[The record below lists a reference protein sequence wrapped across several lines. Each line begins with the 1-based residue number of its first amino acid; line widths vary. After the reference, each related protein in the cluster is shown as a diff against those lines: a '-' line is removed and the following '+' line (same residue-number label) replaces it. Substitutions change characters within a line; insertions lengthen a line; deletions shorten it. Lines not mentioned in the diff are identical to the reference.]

1 MLRMLFRLLKS
12 VKKWAFEFE
21 HDVDFIQRITRER
34 SAQEKS
40 GKNC

>member
-1 MLRMLFRLLKS
+1 MLRMLFQLLES
-12 VKKWAFEFE
+12 VKNWAFEFE
-21 HDVDFIQRITRER
+21 HDVDFIQRINRER